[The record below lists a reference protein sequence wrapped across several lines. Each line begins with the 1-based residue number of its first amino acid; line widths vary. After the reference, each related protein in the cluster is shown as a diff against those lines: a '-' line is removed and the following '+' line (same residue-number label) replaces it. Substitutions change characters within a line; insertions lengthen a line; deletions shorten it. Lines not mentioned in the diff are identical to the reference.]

1 MKPSPHLQIVP
12 LEWPRRLLVA
22 AFAAVS
28 VWYLTWRIGTLNPAA
43 PWFSA
48 LVYGAELFGFGT
60 ALLHI
65 FMCWRMTERRAP
77 PAPAGITV
85 DVFVPTYNESVELV
99 RKTLLAAR
107 AMDYPHRT
115 WLLDDGRRPEMQALA
130 KHLGCEYLTRADNA
144 HAKAGNLNHA
154 LAHSRGDLVV
164 VFDADHAPRRD
175 FLTKTL
181 GYFDDARVA
190 FVQTPQDFYNLDSYQ
205 HRRKGGGG
213 RTLWTEQS
221 LFFRVIQRGKDYW
234 NSAFFCGSC
243 AIVRRSVLD
252 EIGGF
257 ATGTVTE
264 DLHTSL
270 RIHARGHQ
278 SVYHAEPLA
287 FGLAPES
294 IEPFIGQRVR
304 WGQGA
309 MHVWRTEG
317 ILTHKGL
324 TLAQRFNYLASA
336 LTYFDG
342 WQKAVFY
349 FAPAVVLLSGVLP
362 LLANTNDFLLHF
374 LPYYV
379 LTFWVFEEVG
389 RGYGRSLF
397 IEQYNMARFA
407 AFAWA
412 TLAWIFPRMK
422 FRVTAKGAI
431 AGGALRFT
439 APQWAVLLLNGLAV
453 PVGTLV
459 YLGTQSLPL
468 DGLIANS
475 IWALA
480 NAAMAIAVI
489 VFTAVTQRYAR
500 ARYRFPIPLP
510 AEVVVADGTRLRGTI
525 DDLSEGGMRFYG
537 KLPADLAI
545 GAALTGHLL
554 LPEGPVPFWGE
565 VRSRISMPGDAGIA
579 KAIGCRFS
587 TTDAGRERIETFL
600 FGSDLQWLLNG
611 YTDRVHTPMSRWLPG
626 AIDGP
631 VGNPISA
638 LRWNAA
644 EVRVAADGPTQP
656 VLTSAA
662 GADGQDLYVVS
673 HDALPERRELMLDV
687 YRRIDTPTRAVRLA
701 PMTLAGPAGHDVS
714 GVYLYR
720 IEAGPQA
727 AAAEPWDT
735 DADAQRDGRDVPTR
749 PAPLPA

>member
-1 MKPSPHLQIVP
+1 MKSDSPASVA

-22 AFAAVS
+22 GFLVAS
-28 VWYLTWRIGTLNPAA
+28 VWYLGWRSGTLNADA

-48 LVYGAELFGFGT
+48 VVYGAELFGFAT

-77 PAPAGITV
+77 PPRLGLAV

-107 AMDYPHRT
+107 AMDYPHTT

-130 KHLGCEYLTRADNA
+130 RQLGCKYLARDDNA

-154 LAHSRGDLVV
+154 LAHSSGELVV
-164 VFDADHAPRRD
+164 VFDADHAPKQD
-175 FLTKTL
+175 FLVKTL
-181 GYFDDARVA
+181 GYFSDERVA

-205 HRRKGGGG
+205 HRWRGGG
-213 RTLWTEQS
+213 RTVWTEQA

-234 NSAFFCGSC
+234 NAAFFCGSC
-243 AIVRRSVLD
+243 AVVRRSALA

-270 RIHARGHQ
+270 RIHARGHK

-309 MHVWRTEG
+309 MHVWRKEG
-317 ILTHKGL
+317 ILTHRGL
-324 TLAQRFNYLASA
+324 SLAQRLNYLASA

-349 FAPAVVLLSGVLP
+349 FAPAVVLLSGTLP
-362 LLANTNDFLLHF
+362 LLASTPQFLLHF
-374 LPYYV
+374 LPYYA

-422 FRVTAKGAI
+422 FRVTSKGAL
-431 AGGALRFT
+431 AGGAMRFT
-439 APQWAVLLLNGLAV
+439 APQWTVLVLNGLAV
-453 PVGTLV
+453 PIGTVL
-459 YLGTQSLPL
+459 YLWSNQLPIE
-468 DGLIANS
+468 GLIANS
-475 IWALA
+475 IWAAINGALA
-480 NAAMAIAVI
+480 LAVI
-489 VFTAVTQRYAR
+489 SFTAVSQRNTR
-500 ARYRFPIPLP
+500 SRYRFPIALP
-510 AEVVVADGTRLRGTI
+510 AEVVVADGTRLRGTV
-525 DDLSEGGMRFYG
+525 DDLSENGMRFYG
-537 KLPADLAI
+537 RLPATLAP
-545 GAALTGHLL
+545 GDALTGHLQ
-554 LPEGPVPFWGE
+554 LPEGPVPFWGQ
-565 VRSRISMPGDAGIA
+565 VRSRVALAGNEHVV
-579 KAIGCRFS
+579 KAIGCEFS
-587 TTDAGRERIETFL
+587 TSDSGRQRLEQFL
-600 FGSDLQWLLNG
+600 FGSDLQWVLNG
-611 YTDRVHTPMSRWLPG
+611 YTDRIHTPMSRWLRSVE
-626 AIDGP
+626 GP
-631 VGNPISA
+631 VRNPLASV
-638 LRWNAA
+638 RWNAA
-644 EVRVAADGPTQP
+644 ELRVVREGPAEP
-656 VLTSAA
+656 VLLSTAT
-662 GADGQDLYVVS
+662 GASHDVYVVS
-673 HDALPERRELMLDV
+673 HHALPERRELLLEVYLRTDAPARRVELERYALPGPGGAETGVSV
-687 YRRIDTPTRAVRLA
+687 YRVCASTIDTSAPQRATAL
-701 PMTLAGPAGHDVS
+701 
-714 GVYLYR
+714 
-720 IEAGPQA
+720 EA
-727 AAAEPWDT
+727 ELSEE
-735 DADAQRDGRDVPTR
+735 VTR
-749 PAPLPA
+749 PAGYEAQPSTF